1 VGSPEGSR
9 LGNLDDGLTDTKK
22 NWIASDRF
30 IPTKFVRPAFR
41 LTRISAA
48 SGVVLVVATVVA
60 MLWANLPAFGDSY
73 SDFWHN
79 THLDLSFGPIHLNE
93 DLKHL
98 VNDGLMAIFFFVVGL
113 EIKRELVL
121 GELRDPRKAAL
132 PVVAALGGMILPALI
147 YVAFNAG
154 DPAALRG
161 WGVPM
166 ATDIAFSLGILA
178 LVGSRAPVGVRLFL
192 LAVAIA
198 DDIGAIVVIAL
209 FYTSDLDFEFLAL
222 GIGALVLIS
231 IGARV
236 HVRSYIFYVPMSLIA
251 WYGFLE
257 SGVHA
262 TIAGVIL
269 GFITPSRPLY
279 EAQEFSGAVRRII
292 ASIPIGLSPSQS
304 GEKAEPDALLPAE
317 SAPWMEQAERLDK
330 ELVEHEARLLS
341 DVARES
347 IAPLSRLQ
355 HLLHDWSAFVIIPIF
370 ALANAGVA
378 FAGIDIFDAI
388 TSRVALGV
396 AFGLVVG
403 KMVGVTGFAWLV
415 VKLGWGRLPDG
426 VGWRHMVGTGILTG
440 VGFTVAL
447 FIAELAYQDDLHID
461 LAKIGIFLG
470 SMVAAVTGYL
480 VLRSLPETAGRVSRK
495 ADTKH

>member
-1 VGSPEGSR
+1 MTEI
-9 LGNLDDGLTDTKK
+9 KK

-30 IPTKFVRPAFR
+30 IPTKFVRPALR
-41 LTRISAA
+41 LTKISAA
-48 SGVVLVVATVVA
+48 SGIVLVVATMVA
-60 MLWANLPAFGDSY
+60 MLWANLPVFGDSY
-73 SDFWHN
+73 ARFWHDI
-79 THLDLSFGPIHLNE
+79 HLDLSFGPVHLFE

-98 VNDGLMAIFFFVVGL
+98 VNDGLMTIFFLVVGL

-132 PVVAALGGMILPALI
+132 PVVAALGGMLLPALI

-178 LVGSRAPVGVRLFL
+178 LLGSRAPVGVRLFL

-198 DDIGAIVVIAL
+198 DDIGAITVIAI
-209 FYTSDLDFEFLAL
+209 FYTSDLDFGYLAL
-222 GIGALVLIS
+222 GIGTLVLIS
-231 IGARV
+231 VGARV
-236 HVRSYIFYVPMSLIA
+236 HIRSYMFYVPMSLIA

-262 TIAGVIL
+262 TIAGVVL
-269 GFITPSRPLY
+269 GLITPSRPLY
-279 EAQEFSGAVRRII
+279 DAQEFDTAARRIVDI
-292 ASIPIGLSPSQS
+292 FPAGVP
-304 GEKAEPDALLPAE
+304 EPRFR
-317 SAPWMEQAERLDK
+317 ER
-330 ELVEHEARLLS
+330 VEHEAGLLA

-347 IAPLSRLQ
+347 VAPLTRVQ

-370 ALANAGVA
+370 ALANAGVG
-378 FAGIDIFDAI
+378 FAGVDLFEAV

-396 AFGLVVG
+396 AFGLLVG

-426 VGWRHMVGTGILTG
+426 VGWRHMLGTGILTG

-447 FIAELAYQDDLHID
+447 FIAELAYADHLLID

-470 SMVAAVTGYL
+470 SMVAAVLGYL
-480 VLRSLPETAGRVSRK
+480 VLRSIPESAPTVRAEVE
-495 ADTKH
+495 TKG

>member
-1 VGSPEGSR
+1 M
-9 LGNLDDGLTDTKK
+9 
-22 NWIASDRF
+22 F
-30 IPTKFVRPAFR
+30 
-41 LTRISAA
+41 AA
-48 SGVVLVVATVVA
+48 AVA
-60 MLWANLPAFGDSY
+60 MLWANLPAFGHSY

-79 THLDLSFGPIHLNE
+79 THLEMSFGPIHLNE
-93 DLKHL
+93 DLTHL
-98 VNDGLMAIFFFVVGL
+98 VNDGLMTIFFFVVGL

-178 LVGSRAPVGVRLFL
+178 LLGSRAPVGARLFL

-198 DDIGAIVVIAL
+198 DDIGAIAVIAL
-209 FYTSDLDFEFLAL
+209 FYTSDLTPRFLAL
-222 GIGALVLIS
+222 GVGALVLIGV
-231 IGARV
+231 GARV
-236 HVRSYIFYVPMSLIA
+236 SIRSYIFYLPLSVIA

-279 EAQEFSGAVRRII
+279 DAQEFDGAARRIVDI
-292 ASIPIGLSPSQS
+292 FPAGVPPPRFR
-304 GEKAEPDALLPAE
+304 EK
-317 SAPWMEQAERLDK
+317 
-330 ELVEHEARLLS
+330 VEHEARLLS
-341 DVARES
+341 EVARES
-347 IAPLSRLQ
+347 IAPLSRLE
-355 HLLHDWSAFVIIPIF
+355 HLLYDWSAFVIIPIF
-370 ALANAGVA
+370 ALANAGVV
-378 FAGIDIFDAI
+378 FAGIDLVDAI

-396 AFGLVVG
+396 ALGLLFG

-415 VKLGWGRLPDG
+415 VKLGWGRLPNG
-426 VGWRHMVGTGILTG
+426 VTWRHMIGTGILTG

-447 FIAELAYQDDLHID
+447 FISELAFQDDLNID
-461 LAKIGIFLG
+461 LAKIGIFSG
-470 SMVAAVTGYL
+470 SLVAAVLGYL
-480 VLRSLPETAGRVSRK
+480 ILRSVPETPAEVS
-495 ADTKH
+495 TEG

>member
-1 VGSPEGSR
+1 MTNS
-9 LGNLDDGLTDTKK
+9 KK

-30 IPTKFVRPAFR
+30 IPTKFVRPVLR
-41 LTRISAA
+41 LTQRSAA
-48 SGVVLVVATVVA
+48 SGIVLVAATVVA
-60 MLWANLPAFGDSY
+60 MLWANLPAFGHSY
-73 SDFWHN
+73 YDFWHN
-79 THLDLSFGPIHLNE
+79 VHLDVSFGPIHLTE

-98 VNDGLMAIFFFVVGL
+98 VNDGLMTIFFLVVGL

-132 PVVAALGGMILPALI
+132 PVVAAVGGMALPALI
-147 YVAFNAG
+147 YVALNTG
-154 DPAALRG
+154 DAAALRG

-198 DDIGAIVVIAL
+198 DDIGAIAVIAL
-209 FYTSDLDFEFLAL
+209 FYTSDLDFDFLAL

-236 HVRSYIFYVPMSLIA
+236 HIRSYIFYVPMSLIA

-279 EAQEFSGAVRRII
+279 ETREFSGAARQIVGTF
-292 ASIPIGLSPSQS
+292 PTGVS
-304 GEKAEPDALLPAE
+304 GPGSMEETEPEDRLPAE
-317 SAPWMEQAERLDK
+317 SVLWMDQAERLG
-330 ELVEHEARLLS
+330 EEIVEHEARLLS
-341 DVARES
+341 ELARES

-378 FAGIDIFDAI
+378 FAGIDIADAI

-396 AFGLVVG
+396 AFGLVIG
-403 KMVGVTGFAWLV
+403 KMVGVTGFGWLV

-426 VGWRHMVGTGILTG
+426 VGWRHMIGTGILTG

-447 FIAELAYQDDLHID
+447 FIAELAYQDPLYID
-461 LAKIGIFLG
+461 LAKIGIFTG
-470 SMVAAVTGYL
+470 SIVAAVAGYL
-480 VLRSLPETAGRVSRK
+480 VLRSLPETARSTPAEV
-495 ADTKH
+495 DTRH